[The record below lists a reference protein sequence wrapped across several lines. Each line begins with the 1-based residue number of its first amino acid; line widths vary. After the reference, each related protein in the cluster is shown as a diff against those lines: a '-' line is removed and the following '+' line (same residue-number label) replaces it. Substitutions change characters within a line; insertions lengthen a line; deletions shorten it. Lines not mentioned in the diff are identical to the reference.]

1 METEKKKHRCVGGPL
16 NGHKFDVTSPVAK
29 IDYVTGFYLRS
40 SMKEEG
46 VILWVWHTDDEDADP
61 AITPH

>member
-1 METEKKKHRCVGGPL
+1 M
-16 NGHKFDVTSPVAK
+16 TSPIVK

-46 VILWVWHTDDEDADP
+46 VILWVWHTDDEDAEP
-61 AITPH
+61 IITPH